1 VEILLIA
8 ACAWLVHTAG
18 AQSEQSKMGL
28 SPAQRDILRES
39 TRHEKAVRR
48 IAEKHG
54 ELVPGGSAPAVS
66 LKKEPAAPET
76 PPVLTLPEAF
86 RSGYRGH
93 TPIERVATPV
103 GRHVGGWAAR
113 GVAWAEDTGK
123 GAVREYRKRRRAKGH
138 ADPAPVLIPVPPT
151 VPEASTEGAD
161 KSGGNAGDK
170 KVPLTK
176 SEPEPAPTPEPT
188 VEPETAAPDVPP
200 VVAQPEPATDPGSTA
215 DQPKPTAA
223 AGEPAATEPTEEQ
236 PTQDTDPAAAGEGV
250 GRMAAEVTYESVMD
264 ESDELSIMCD
274 DDSRVYDRIR
284 DRAEREIGRGDTL
297 IAQMRDA
304 GFGPTVIAWVVRCK
318 ENYSVIYGQVDDLKA
333 NTIAQGEAVVKA
345 KALLEAGQGVY
356 ADIGKD
362 MEDVAERQAYISD
375 AVDAEDTAAH
385 TEIYETKAVA

>member
-1 VEILLIA
+1 MEILLIA

-48 IAEKHG
+48 IADRHG
-54 ELVPGGSAPAVS
+54 GTLPEGPAQAPAVPLS
-66 LKKEPAAPET
+66 EEPVAPAAA
-76 PPVLTLPEAF
+76 PVLTLPEAF

-138 ADPAPVLIPVPPT
+138 ADPAPVLVPVPPT
-151 VPEASTEGAD
+151 VPETSTEGAD

-200 VVAQPEPATDPGSTA
+200 VVAQPEPPTDPGSTA

-223 AGEPAATEPTEEQ
+223 AGEPAAPEPTEEQ
-236 PTQDTDPAAAGEGV
+236 PTQDTDPAAAREGV
-250 GRMAAEVTYESVMD
+250 GRMAAEVTYESVLD
-264 ESDELSIMCD
+264 ESGELSAMCED
-274 DDSRVYDRIR
+274 DLLAYDRIR
-284 DRAEREIGRGDTL
+284 DRCEREIGRADEL
-297 IAQMRDA
+297 VAQLRSPGMQ
-304 GFGPTVIAWVVRCK
+304 AWVSRCA
-318 ENYSVIYGQVDDLKA
+318 EQYRVILAQLDDLKS
-333 NTIAQGEAVVKA
+333 NTIAQSEAVTKA
-345 KALLEAGQGVY
+345 KASLESGQGFY
-356 ADIGKD
+356 ADIAAD
-362 MEDVAERQAYISD
+362 METVEDREFYTSDQVDGEDANAES
-375 AVDAEDTAAH
+375 
-385 TEIYETKAVA
+385 EIYESQGA